1 LVAVFVLLF
10 VSGVLFGYTL
20 LPQALRVL
28 LNIFPDVQS
37 DLRIGPYYSFVIRL
51 LLAFG
56 VTFQFP
62 VFLFG
67 AAAAGAVNSRQ
78 LAQGRRWA
86 VLVIVIAAAVIT
98 PTGDP
103 ITLAAM
109 TIPLYLL
116 YELTLLAVKYLLRK

>member
-1 LVAVFVLLF
+1 
-10 VSGVLFGYTL
+10 
-20 LPQALRVL
+20 
-28 LNIFPDVQS
+28 
-37 DLRIGPYYSFVIRL
+37 
-51 LLAFG
+51 
-56 VTFQFP
+56 

-67 AAAAGAVNSRQ
+67 AAAAGVVSSRQ
-78 LAQGRRWA
+78 LAVGRRWA

-116 YELTLLAVKYLLRK
+116 YEVTLLAVKYLLRK